1 MEEKLIRKKEVN
13 IDKTKIDFFFFLRK
27 KEKKNLNYDRK
38 EI

>member
-13 IDKTKIDFFFFLRK
+13 IDKTKIEFFFLRK

>member
-1 MEEKLIRKKEVN
+1 MEEKLIRKKEVY
-13 IDKTKIDFFFFLRK
+13 IDKTKIDFFFFKEK